1 MVAINQFYLLI
12 TFLFY
17 LSIFSLDTTVDY
29 DGVDD
34 ERINNNSDSSYHA
47 SGDVGSYSVDID

>member
-1 MVAINQFYLLI
+1 MIAINQFYLLI

-17 LSIFSLDTTVDY
+17 CSIFSLDTTVDY
-29 DGVDD
+29 DGVDE
-34 ERINNNSDSSYHA
+34 ERINNNSDSYHA